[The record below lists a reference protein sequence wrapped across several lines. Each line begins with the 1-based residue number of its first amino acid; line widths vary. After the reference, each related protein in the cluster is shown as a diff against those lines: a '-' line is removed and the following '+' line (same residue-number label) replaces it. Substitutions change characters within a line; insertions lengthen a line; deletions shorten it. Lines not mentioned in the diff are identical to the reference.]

1 VATSEVKAREL
12 TLDNVWVRK
21 GLLCRLVMLMWTDQ
35 TKQTIRVWYQDPY
48 TPPEAHKEDW
58 LEAEAMVTI
67 DLEAEVSEEVTT

>member
-1 VATSEVKAREL
+1 
-12 TLDNVWVRK
+12 
-21 GLLCRLVMLMWTDQ
+21 M
-35 TKQTIRVWYQDPY
+35 RVWYQDPY